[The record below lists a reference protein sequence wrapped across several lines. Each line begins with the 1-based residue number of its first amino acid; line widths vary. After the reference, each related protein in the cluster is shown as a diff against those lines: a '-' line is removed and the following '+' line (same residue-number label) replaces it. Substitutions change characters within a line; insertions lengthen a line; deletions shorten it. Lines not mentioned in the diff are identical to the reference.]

1 MSNPTKVFDMLVKTG
16 ALKFGEFTLASG
28 KKSNYYVDIKQLT
41 LSAAGIEAVARAV
54 VYEIEDFQAKHDVDI
69 QAVGGPE
76 LGAVAIVG
84 ATLFWA
90 YKFSGMEDL
99 VGFIIRKQA
108 KEHGTKK
115 LIEGP
120 ISDKKGLNVVV
131 LEDVTTTGDS
141 AIRAVQILKE
151 QGHNPVLVVAVVDRQ
166 EGAEEKMK
174 HMGVQ
179 FRPILRAKDILDSEQ
194 HYGYGCNSEDFL
206 DSR

>member
-41 LSAAGIEAVARAV
+41 LCAAGIEAVARAV
-54 VYEIEDFQAKHDVDI
+54 VYEIEDFQAKHTDV

-90 YKFSGMEDL
+90 HKFSGMEDL
-99 VGFIIRKQA
+99 LGFVIRKQA

-120 ISDKKGLNVVV
+120 IADKKGLNVVV

-141 AIRAVQILKE
+141 AIRAVEILKE
-151 QGHNPVLVVAVVDRQ
+151 QGHNPVLVVTVVDRQ

-174 HMGVQ
+174 QIGVQ
-179 FRPILRAKDILDSEQ
+179 FRPILRAEDILNSEQ
-194 HYGYGCNSEDFL
+194 GYGYGGNSEDFL